1 VHNLA
6 ITGDINAVSRLEFN
20 VTTASNLTGIVAPTS
35 SNLYV
40 LKNTGTSLLA
50 IAQENV
56 NSDPVN
62 RFSFS
67 TTIAAGNS
75 ISILYNTNTS
85 RFDRVR

>member
-1 VHNLA
+1 MHNLA

-20 VTTASNLTGIVAPTS
+20 ATVGTNLTGIVAPTS

-40 LKNTGTSLLA
+40 LKNTGTSNLV

-56 NSDPVN
+56 NSDPAN

-67 TTIAAGNS
+67 VILSAGIS

-85 RFDRVR
+85 RFDRIV